1 VDVETFSSLG
11 KLLAVVFPRE
21 GDCLMHVIERPEVR
35 SDHGTVLTK
44 AVLRAAEKLGLN
56 QGALAH
62 VLGVSEASVSR
73 MKKGDYVLQDSSKAF
88 ELAVLF
94 VRLFRSLDAIVGGD
108 EAVARAWFANLN
120 LTLHATPA
128 EKVRTVAGLTDVIA
142 YLDARQ
148 ALV

>member
-1 VDVETFSSLG
+1 MTIT
-11 KLLAVVFPRE
+11 
-21 GDCLMHVIERPEVR
+21 IERLEVR
-35 SDHGTVLTK
+35 SAQATVLTK

-62 VLGVSEASVSR
+62 VLGLSEPSVSR
-73 MKKGDYVLQDSSKAF
+73 MKKGDYVLQDGSKAF
-88 ELAVLF
+88 ELGVMF

-108 EAVARAWFANLN
+108 EAVARSWFANPNIALG
-120 LTLHATPA
+120 ATPA
-128 EKVRTVAGLTDVIA
+128 EKVRSIVGLTDVIA